1 MRKRRVVGRMYG
13 MKQNEKEWASLV
25 GLGQRHKPQHP
36 NNVKMSLWGL
46 LAPSRVVL
54 FKKAGR
60 FLQQIKE
67 VKIKTD
73 VEDFALKCSVGFI
86 LNLETCMHQ

>member
-36 NNVKMSLWGL
+36 HHVKVSPRGHIVPDL
-46 LAPSRVVL
+46 VL
-54 FKKAGR
+54 VNSGYVEEKASN
-60 FLQQIKE
+60 
-67 VKIKTD
+67 
-73 VEDFALKCSVGFI
+73 CW
-86 LNLETCMHQ
+86 